1 MTHEEI
7 AAVTSTDASARVVTE
22 FLESR
27 GAKILRSTQ
36 HGEYLTASW
45 TIGGWEN
52 LLATEFHEFEGPDSA
67 LFRASEYTVPEEI
80 EAHIHGLMNVLEV
93 SIIRNLSVNNCS
105 AYSIVSA
112 YPPSKA

>member
-7 AAVTSTDASARVVTE
+7 AAVTSTDSSARIVTE

-45 TIGGWEN
+45 TIGSWEG
-52 LLATEFHEFEGPDSA
+52 LLATEFHEFKGPKAASV
-67 LFRASEYTVPEEI
+67 FRSFEYTVPEEI
-80 EAHIHGLMNVLEV
+80 EAHVHGLLNVLEV
-93 SIIRNLSVNNCS
+93 
-105 AYSIVSA
+105 
-112 YPPSKA
+112 